1 MKKLVAGLLVAL
13 LLSCPMVCVAERDIF
28 EYLILYQRSKDALK
42 YEYEGFEDFEIEL
55 SPSYYALS
63 SQPLLSCDNASLF
76 LDSDMNI
83 NSGSFTFF
91 DINGDDDEN
100 KDLIYEFVA
109 AFCALEYEALYYSFH
124 DLEYQYGLTENETV
138 FDEALSVFM
147 DSFDISEDALTA
159 AMKGE
164 DVFLYQGEHYSYYLC
179 YMYLEANETHN
190 NEASEHY
197 CIRAVSNQ

>member
-1 MKKLVAGLLVAL
+1 MKKLAACLLAIL
-13 LLSCPMVCVAERDIF
+13 LLSCFTVCVAERNIF
-28 EYLILYQRSKDALK
+28 EYLALYQRSKDALK
-42 YEYEGFEDFEIEL
+42 YEYEGFEDFEIEM
-55 SPSYYALS
+55 SPSYNVLS
-63 SQPLLSCDNASLF
+63 SFTFLSYDHANLY

-83 NSGSFTFF
+83 NRGSFPFF

-159 AMKGE
+159 AMEGE

-190 NEASEHY
+190 NEAREHY